1 MKVEYNRYMDFL
13 TLILGI
19 FSVSF
24 AVAYTLSVYR
34 SKKLTKAFAK
44 LLMSQAQLE
53 QAQENFFK
61 TTAAINDSDV
71 HTQNFI
77 KFLSDSRDWAFQYI
91 EEVQNGLQKFVEEV
105 EPQINHYNRYGA
117 AIEGTMPPYD
127 IALKK
132 ISKEMEDLKKFL
144 PEETIDRR

>member
-1 MKVEYNRYMDFL
+1 MDIL

-19 FSVSF
+19 FSASF
-24 AVAYTLSVYR
+24 ATAYIISVFKT
-34 SKKLTKAFAK
+34 KKLTEAFAK
-44 LLMSQAQLE
+44 VLISQAQLE
-53 QAQENFFK
+53 EAYENYS
-61 TTAAINDSDV
+61 TIRGSMNESDV

>member
-1 MKVEYNRYMDFL
+1 MDIL

-24 AVAYTLSVYR
+24 ATAYIISVFKT
-34 SKKLTKAFAK
+34 KKLTEAFAK
-44 LLMSQAQLE
+44 VLISQAQLE
-53 QAQENFFK
+53 EAYENYS
-61 TTAAINDSDV
+61 TIRGSMNESDV

>member
-1 MKVEYNRYMDFL
+1 MDIL

-34 SKKLTKAFAK
+34 SKKLTEAFAQ
-44 LLMSQAQLE
+44 LLISQAQLE

-91 EEVQNGLQKFVEEV
+91 EEVQNGLQ
-105 EPQINHYNRYGA
+105 NHYNKYGA

>member
-1 MKVEYNRYMDFL
+1 MDIL
-13 TLILGI
+13 TIVLGI
-19 FSVSF
+19 FTLSF
-24 AVAYTLSVYR
+24 AVAYISSVVR
-34 SKKLTKAFAK
+34 IKKMTEAFAK
-44 LLMSQAQLE
+44 VLISQAQLE
-53 QAQENFFK
+53 IAYENYVQAKNSAEG
-61 TTAAINDSDV
+61 ADI

-91 EEVQNGLQKFVEEV
+91 EEVQSGLQKFVEEV
-105 EPQINHYNRYGA
+105 EPQINHYNKYGA